1 MIKLNDLILKKDF
14 DLDKYIEFREYV
26 KSNMEHPEW
35 LGDFSKND
43 IEFMLAIGAE
53 IWNYSNN
60 EELVCSI
67 MLIPS
72 SEKDVTSFDLACD
85 YKLTI
90 DCGPTMV
97 SPKYV
102 GNGLMIQ
109 MMNSMEEY
117 VKDKGFKYIVGTVHP
132 DNKFSLNN
140 FKKLGY
146 REISRKEFKRGL
158 RAVFFKE
165 L

>member
-1 MIKLNDLILKKDF
+1 MIKLEELKLNK
-14 DLDKYIEFREYV
+14 DLDLDEYIELREYV

-35 LGDFSKND
+35 LGDFSKED
-43 IEFMLAIGAE
+43 LEFMLSIGTE
-53 IWNYSNN
+53 IWNYSND

-72 SEKDVTSFDLACD
+72 SEKDVTSFDLTCD
-85 YKLTI
+85 YKVTI

-102 GNGLMIQ
+102 GNGLMTQ
-109 MMNSMEEY
+109 MMKAMEEY
-117 VKDKGFKYIVGTVHP
+117 VKGNGIKYIVGTVHP
-132 DNKFSLNN
+132 DNEFSVNN
-140 FKKLGY
+140 FIKNDYK
-146 REISRKEFKRGL
+146 EISRKEFKRGL
-158 RAVFFKE
+158 RAVYFKE